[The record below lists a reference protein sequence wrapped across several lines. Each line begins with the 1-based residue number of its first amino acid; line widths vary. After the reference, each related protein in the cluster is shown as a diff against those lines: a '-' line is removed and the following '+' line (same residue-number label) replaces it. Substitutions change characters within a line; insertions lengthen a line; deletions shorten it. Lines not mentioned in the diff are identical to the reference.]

1 MLAAP
6 SFRRKKRKKRKQWT
20 PDQLPSL
27 LRCRDR
33 EIFRSRR
40 RLSVSVRPN
49 GGGRPRPGRR
59 ISLRT
64 KFSDQRLR
72 KDRGIKEK

>member
-6 SFRRKKRKKRKQWT
+6 SFRREKKEKKRKQWT

-49 GGGRPRPGRR
+49 GGGRPRRR

-72 KDRGIKEK
+72 EDRGIKKK